1 MLQLLPALH
10 RAYPSRDDDES
21 QCPPSARVPAAFA
34 VDRVAVRERSMRQR
48 RRKPGERP
56 TRPEPIGNAV
66 QAFLSGAG
74 LTERVEQAKIVPEW
88 PSLVG
93 AQIASVTAPQ
103 AIAADGT
110 LLVAVTTNA
119 WMTELSLMEP
129 ELLRTLNRLSGRSR
143 IRKIRWLLQR

>member
-1 MLQLLPALH
+1 V
-10 RAYPSRDDDES
+10 S
-21 QCPPSARVPAAFA
+21 
-34 VDRVAVRERSMRQR
+34 R
-48 RRKPGERP
+48 RRRASAEKPVRP
-56 TRPEPIGNAV
+56 APLGDVV
-66 QAFLSGAG
+66 QGFLKQAG

-103 AIAADGT
+103 AIGPDGT

-129 ELLRTLNRLSGRSR
+129 ELLRTLNRVSGRSR

>member
-1 MLQLLPALH
+1 
-10 RAYPSRDDDES
+10 
-21 QCPPSARVPAAFA
+21 
-34 VDRVAVRERSMRQR
+34 MRQR

-56 TRPEPIGNAV
+56 TRPEPIANAV
-66 QAFLSGAG
+66 DAFLSKAG
-74 LTERVEQAKIVPEW
+74 LTERVEPAKIVPEW

-103 AIAADGT
+103 AIGPDGT

-129 ELLRTLNRLSGRSR
+129 ELLRTLNRVSGRSR